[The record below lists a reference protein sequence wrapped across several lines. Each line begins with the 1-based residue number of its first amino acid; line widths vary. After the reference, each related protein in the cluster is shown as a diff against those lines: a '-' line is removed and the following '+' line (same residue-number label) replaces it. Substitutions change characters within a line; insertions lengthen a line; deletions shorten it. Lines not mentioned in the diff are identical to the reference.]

1 MNANVR
7 ELCGVSAATANRI
20 LSSFVRERKLS
31 KYHEGGHWVYA
42 WWGGIIVMKKKH
54 LNIDIDDITAISS
67 KTRVCEKSP
76 IKRSRIVFLFFLLFI
91 LLAVCFVMDDWFT
104 TNQMTFLGVFGAS
117 IISIFTIIVTLN
129 HEKRSRYITARKS
142 ALMLS
147 DILDS
152 LYSQI
157 EQIKNGSILMVVY
170 PTDWICY
177 YENCCTYLKYN
188 YLPYFLREFDVVEKL
203 NKCVER
209 EDKAGIQ
216 KLLDYRN
223 KSITDWT
230 LGFNIISAKS
240 NLSLFASGYSE
251 HLPWIQQPQYK
262 EFKEFIV
269 ENYSDKIKE
278 LTVSYLN
285 DHNGHSDATDAE
297 YYVMEQIRTEE
308 TLQTG
313 KYRYIA
319 IENRAMLYAI
329 FSVYLSRKPEDT
341 FELCWGELSLKIPK
355 DDI

>member
-1 MNANVR
+1 
-7 ELCGVSAATANRI
+7 
-20 LSSFVRERKLS
+20 
-31 KYHEGGHWVYA
+31 
-42 WWGGIIVMKKKH
+42 
-54 LNIDIDDITAISS
+54 
-67 KTRVCEKSP
+67 
-76 IKRSRIVFLFFLLFI
+76 
-91 LLAVCFVMDDWFT
+91 
-104 TNQMTFLGVFGAS
+104 
-117 IISIFTIIVTLN
+117 
-129 HEKRSRYITARKS
+129 
-142 ALMLS
+142 MLS

-157 EQIKNGSILMVVY
+157 ERIKKGSMLMIVY
-170 PTDWICY
+170 PTDWIRY

-216 KLLDYRN
+216 TLLDYRD

-230 LGFNIISAKS
+230 LGFNIVSAKT
-240 NLSLFASGYSE
+240 NLSLFASGDSE
-251 HLPWIQQPQYK
+251 LLPWIQQPQYK
-262 EFKEFIV
+262 EFKKFIA

-285 DHNGHSDATDAE
+285 EHNGHSDATDAE

-319 IENRAMLYAI
+319 IENRAMLHAI

-341 FELCWGELSLKIPK
+341 FELCWGELSLKSPK